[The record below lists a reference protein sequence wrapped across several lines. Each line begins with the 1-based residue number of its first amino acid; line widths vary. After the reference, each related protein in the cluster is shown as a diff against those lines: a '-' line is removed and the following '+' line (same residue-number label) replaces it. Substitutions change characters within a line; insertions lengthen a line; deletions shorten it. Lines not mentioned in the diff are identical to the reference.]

1 MTKTICCPE
10 LIIRAKRGTYGRSG
24 LCERRPRFTRWKAT
38 LRDAGIDGPSIMWY
52 NDRHER
58 GERGYKNGTSVIVP
72 VDKPLVSSFSTGK
85 LKGGLRTFCRGPV
98 NSALQRAGTGV
109 GEDLVALA
117 KAHDGYMRD
126 SDFGSEELRVLDPS
140 TGAMLVRTPTIM
152 EILDLMGLRNY
163 KLPSDTTISELMEL
177 LGEMHTMDAVIE
189 FYRHMAPAIN
199 AALARRPA
207 PSGQEVPR
215 GAIVDMRS
223 QRGAPR
229 PDAAKKRKRAQLK
242 RKKAVGSEECER
254 RRSPRSGPRRSP
266 RVGNVSE

>member
-1 MTKTICCPE
+1 MVT
-10 LIIRAKRGTYGRSG
+10 ARGGRD
-24 LCERRPRFTRWKAT
+24 EE
-38 LRDAGIDGPSIMWY
+38 I
-52 NDRHER
+52 
-58 GERGYKNGTSVIVP
+58 
-72 VDKPLVSSFSTGK
+72 
-85 LKGGLRTFCRGPV
+85 
-98 NSALQRAGTGV
+98 
-109 GEDLVALA
+109 VALA

-215 GAIVDMRS
+215 GAIVDMR
-223 QRGAPR
+223 
-229 PDAAKKRKRAQLK
+229 PDTAKKRNAAKKRKRAQLK